1 MDGPLG
7 RPGSAPR
14 GRRVTYGVAGDLAGL
29 LRLPRE
35 GLIAGNIG
43 IPLDERRHL
52 PEAAHGTLI
61 ERPDDVR
68 NRPHVGVHEEAGAP
82 SAASSRRRAVRPPPP
97 PDRLPPPASTF
108 PDVVQSPDTFLALS
122 VGRVP

>member
-82 SAASSRRRAVRPPPP
+82 SAASSRRRALRPSA
-97 PDRLPPPASTF
+97 PATRFARRATTF
-108 PDVVQSPDTFLALS
+108 PEIVAYRDAFRD
-122 VGRVP
+122 